1 MNGQES
7 GQYNVKQ
14 AGDPLPVWER
24 QGNKTHLAWQFGW
37 RRNLGWKHRKASG
50 TQRGHGG
57 LC

>member
-7 GQYNVKQ
+7 GKYNVKQ

-37 RRNLGWKHRKASG
+37 RRNLGWKCRKASS
-50 TQRGHGG
+50 TPRGHA
-57 LC
+57 